1 MQWCGGDVNFTVI
14 ENGSQFYLRGFA
26 TWQCG
31 RQWVTPLIMVYGLKV
46 YLSKQLKPTANRL
59 KSRLNPNT
67 MAKNSASSV
76 PPSAAPALLALPAL
90 PATYEAALQ
99 ELEGLVS
106 GLESGQLPLDQLLAG
121 YQRGAQLLAFCKG
134 KLEAVETQI
143 KVLEGTE
150 LKPWA

>member
-1 MQWCGGDVNFTVI
+1 MAP
-14 ENGSQFYLRGFA
+14 GFA
-26 TWQCG
+26 
-31 RQWVTPLIMVYGLKV
+31 V
-46 YLSKQLKPTANRL
+46 YLPKRLKPAAERL
-59 KSRLNPNT
+59 KSRLNRNT
-67 MAKNSASSV
+67 MAKSSAPSSAASS
-76 PPSAAPALLALPAL
+76 AAAPAL

-106 GLESGQLPLDQLLAG
+106 GLESGQLPLDQLLTG

>member
-1 MQWCGGDVNFTVI
+1 MRHRGR
-14 ENGSQFYLRGFA
+14 LR
-26 TWQCG
+26 
-31 RQWVTPLIMVYGLKV
+31 VTHLIMASGLAV
-46 YLSKQLKPTANRL
+46 HLSMELKPAANRL
-59 KSRLNPNT
+59 KSRFNRNT
-67 MAKNSASSV
+67 MAKSPVSSV
-76 PPSAAPALLALPAL
+76 SPPVAPAL

-106 GLESGQLPLDQLLAG
+106 GLESGQLPLDQLLTG